1 MTYTIEICYLTVLDA
16 RSLRSRCEQLW
27 FFPRAW
33 RKTLTHPFVL
43 DPGALLTIFDVY
55 RLAMLCPIS
64 AYKFTF
70 CSLSGVFVSGSKFL
84 LFVGDKDTIIMDYD
98 LNLN

>member
-1 MTYTIEICYLTVLDA
+1 MVSHLLSGRVWGIKWRQKHQAALYKL
-16 RSLRSRCEQLW
+16 SH
-27 FFPRAW
+27 
-33 RKTLTHPFVL
+33 RKTLSHPFVL
-43 DPGALLTIFDVY
+43 DPGAPLTIFDVY